1 MKVAV
6 IIPAKNE
13 AKKIAEVVRGIKSL
27 PSENYDIIVI
37 DDGSADDTAKIA
49 AEAGAIVLRHLINR
63 GQGAAIRTGINYAL
77 RNGQGAAVFFDADGQ
92 MEPAEIPLLVAKL
105 NSGYDVVLGSRNTG
119 RVINMPLSKKIVKKV
134 ALIFTRLTTG
144 LKLTDTHNGFQ
155 AWSAQALS
163 RITLAQDR
171 FAYASEILEQIA
183 KHGLKYCEVP
193 VTITYSEYSK
203 RKGQSIL
210 GAINIVIDLL
220 IRR

>member
-13 AKKIAEVVRGIKSL
+13 AKKIAEVVRGIKNL
-27 PSENYDIIVI
+27 PSLDYDVIVI
-37 DDGSADDTAKIA
+37 DDGSIDATAQLA
-49 AEAGAIVLRHLINR
+49 AGAGATVLRHLINR

-77 RNGQGAAVFFDADGQ
+77 INGQGAAVFFDADGQ
-92 MEPAEIPLLVAKL
+92 MEPAEIPLLLAKL
-105 NSGYDVVLGSRNTG
+105 DSGYDVVLGSRNIG
-119 RVINMPLSKKIVKKV
+119 RVINMPLRKKIVKKI
-134 ALIFTRLTTG
+134 ALIFTRFTTG

-155 AWSAQALS
+155 AWTAPAL
-163 RITLAQDR
+163 RQITLVQDR
-171 FAYASEILEQIA
+171 FAYASEVLEQIA

-210 GAINIVIDLL
+210 GAINIIFDLL
-220 IRR
+220 IKK